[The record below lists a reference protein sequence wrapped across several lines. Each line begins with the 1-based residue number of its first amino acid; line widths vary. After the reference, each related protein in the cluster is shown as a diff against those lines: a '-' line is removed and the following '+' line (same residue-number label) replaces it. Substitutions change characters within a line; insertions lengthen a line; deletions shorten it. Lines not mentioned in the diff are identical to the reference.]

1 MWKYVLKRLGIFLP
15 GLLLISMLVFYLST
29 KSPVNEL
36 ASQCNVESQANF
48 SQYEDCLKRNW
59 RIHKLDKPLFYFALK
74 SFAEPD
80 TLHLIYDYRIK
91 AAAEELCLNSGDW
104 PRVQDYFLKIRQ
116 LDEAHAEE
124 RSHLTTFASR
134 EAFSLMKAEIIALR
148 GLGKLEAIKSKL
160 DQIQLFVQ
168 SQDSLKNLHAKVES
182 VRKAID
188 EIEHSPNSWKSYIP
202 WITWYGTDNRYHSW
216 IKAAVRFDWGYSYL
230 DNSPINEEIKKRF
243 WITFSFAIIS
253 TLLVFLI
260 SIPLGV
266 WAARNKDKLPDKLSG
281 SILFALDSV
290 PSFWMGLLLLM
301 TFANPYLLKL
311 FPTQY
316 MVNAPS
322 LSATIISMILP
333 LITYTYGSIAVLSR
347 MTRNALLEVSEQDYI
362 RTARAKGL
370 AERQV
375 IWKHGMRN
383 ALLPMISLSVYVLPA
398 LFSGSVIIEEIFNI
412 PGLGTYIY
420 TAVALNNTPV
430 ILAVFSILGFLTLLG
445 YLLSDIL
452 TYKADPRINLIKD

>member
-1 MWKYVLKRLGIFLP
+1 MWKYVLKRLGVFLP

-36 ASQCNVESQANF
+36 ASQCNVEAQANF
-48 SQYEDCLKRNW
+48 SEYEACLKRSW
-59 RIHKLDKPLFYFALK
+59 KLHKLDKPLFYFALQ

-80 TLHLIYDYRIK
+80 TLHLIYDYRQK
-91 AAAEELCLNSGDW
+91 AAAEELCHHSGDW
-104 PRVQDYFLKIRQ
+104 PKVQDYFLTIRQ
-116 LDEAHAEE
+116 LDNAHARE
-124 RSHLTTFASR
+124 RSRVKTFSSR
-134 EAFSLMKAEIIALR
+134 EVFSHMKAEIIALR
-148 GLGKLEAIKSKL
+148 GLGKVKEIKARL
-160 DQIQLFVQ
+160 DQIQLFLQ
-168 SQDSLKNLHAKVES
+168 NQDSLQMLKEDTEK
-182 VRKAID
+182 VRKALD
-188 EIEHSPNSWKSYIP
+188 EIEHSPNKWKSYIP
-202 WITWYGTDNRYHSW
+202 WFSWYGTDNRYHSW
-216 IKAAVRFDWGYSYL
+216 IKGALRFDWGYSYL
-230 DNSPINEEIKKRF
+230 DNSPINEEIKRRF
-243 WITFSFAIIS
+243 WVTFGFSLIS

-290 PSFWMGLLLLM
+290 PAFWMGLLLLM
-301 TFANPYLLKL
+301 TFANPYLLKI
-311 FPTQY
+311 FPAEY
-316 MVNAPS
+316 MAHAPD
-322 LSATIISMILP
+322 LSSKIASMILP
-333 LITYTYGSIAVLSR
+333 LITYTYGSIAILSR

-370 AERQV
+370 KENQV
-375 IWKHGMRN
+375 VWKHGMRN
-383 ALLPMISLSVYVLPA
+383 ALLPMISISVYVLPA

>member
-1 MWKYVLKRLGIFLP
+1 MWKYALKRLGIFLP

-36 ASQCNVESQANF
+36 ASQCNVEAQANF
-48 SQYEDCLKRNW
+48 SDYEACLRKNW
-59 RIHKLDKPLFYFALK
+59 EIHQLDKPLFYFALQ

-80 TLHLIYDYRIK
+80 TLHLIYDHRQK
-91 AAAEELCLNSGDW
+91 AAAEELCLRSGDW
-104 PRVQDYFLKIRQ
+104 PRVQNYFLKIRQ
-116 LDEAHAEE
+116 LDQVHAQE
-124 RSHLTTFASR
+124 RSRMKTFSSR
-134 EAFSLMKAEIIALR
+134 EAFSQMKAEIIALR
-148 GLGKLEAIKSKL
+148 GLGKVEAIKTKL
-160 DQIQLFVQ
+160 DQIHDFLQK
-168 SQDSLKNLHAKVES
+168 QDSLQILSKELED
-182 VRKAID
+182 VRTALDAIQ
-188 EIEHSPNSWKSYIP
+188 HSPNNWKSYIP
-202 WITWYGTDNRYHSW
+202 WISWYGTDNRYHNW
-216 IKAAVRFDWGYSYL
+216 IKGAIQFEWGYSYL

-243 WITFSFAIIS
+243 WVTFSFALLS

-311 FPTQY
+311 FPAEY
-316 MVNAPS
+316 LVNAPS
-322 LSATIISMILP
+322 LLTKIMSMILP
-333 LITYTYGSIAVLSR
+333 LITYTYGSIAILSR
-347 MTRNALLEVSEQDYI
+347 MSRNALLEVSEQDYI

-370 AERQV
+370 RENQV
-375 IWKHGMRN
+375 VWKHGMRN

-445 YLLSDIL
+445 YLISDIL
-452 TYKADPRINLIKD
+452 TYKADPRINLNES